1 MDHTHTVAVEAA
13 VEVAV
18 EVAVKSQW
26 KRQWKRQW
34 KSQWKRQWKGCCTA
48 SREASHDQALQVQ
61 GICLRPHGPAKLV
74 SHGKLTDES

>member
-26 KRQWKRQW
+26 KRQWK
-34 KSQWKRQWKGCCTA
+34 GCCTA
-48 SREASHDQALQVQ
+48 SRKASHDQALQVQ